1 MNFNQIYK
9 KVAYIATGCTSI
21 GIAIFFFLVIISKKR
36 MLKKVLTLYISKN
49 KV

>member
-9 KVAYIATGCTSI
+9 KVAYVATGYTSI
-21 GIAIFFFLVIISKKR
+21 GIAILFFLVITSKER
-36 MLKKVLTLYISKN
+36 MTKGVLTLYVSKN